1 MFLNNSNKATDT
13 DTVFEKT
20 MHVHANNKMVE
31 DIESSHVESTVT
43 AVDKDA
49 EKRLVRKIDIRIM
62 PFTALIYLF
71 CYLDRSNIGNA
82 RILNSSTNDTLL
94 DSNNMSQY
102 QYVIALMIFL
112 VAYSLFEAPSNL
124 ALKVFSPNIW
134 LGFLIIG
141 FGAFC
146 SGIAGTRNFEQLAIL
161 RFFLGAFEAGVFP
174 GMIFFMSF
182 WYKPEERATRIALFL
197 CSATLAGAFGGVIAY
212 RVGHINGAHG
222 LEGWRWL
229 FIVEGIPS
237 IALGVIVML
246 FMPGYPEKSKWL
258 TDDEKA
264 MQVIRLGGNCS
275 QGDAKLNWADAKET
289 LLEPRLW
296 VHYFIYLCLGVG
308 VSSLSLFAPTIV
320 AGLGYHDLQAQLFT
334 VPPYAVA
341 YVVTLGAAMLS
352 DRTKSRG
359 LIAGSCFSIGTIA
372 FIIQGKNTTQT
383 LL

>member
-13 DTVFEKT
+13 DTVFEKM
-20 MHVHANNKMVE
+20 MHAHANNKMVE

-161 RFFLGAFEAGVFP
+161 RFFLGAFEASVF
-174 GMIFFMSF
+174 
-182 WYKPEERATRIALFL
+182 
-197 CSATLAGAFGGVIAY
+197 C
-212 RVGHINGAHG
+212 
-222 LEGWRWL
+222 
-229 FIVEGIPS
+229 
-237 IALGVIVML
+237 
-246 FMPGYPEKSKWL
+246 
-258 TDDEKA
+258 
-264 MQVIRLGGNCS
+264 
-275 QGDAKLNWADAKET
+275 
-289 LLEPRLW
+289 
-296 VHYFIYLCLGVG
+296 
-308 VSSLSLFAPTIV
+308 
-320 AGLGYHDLQAQLFT
+320 
-334 VPPYAVA
+334 
-341 YVVTLGAAMLS
+341 
-352 DRTKSRG
+352 
-359 LIAGSCFSIGTIA
+359 
-372 FIIQGKNTTQT
+372 
-383 LL
+383 